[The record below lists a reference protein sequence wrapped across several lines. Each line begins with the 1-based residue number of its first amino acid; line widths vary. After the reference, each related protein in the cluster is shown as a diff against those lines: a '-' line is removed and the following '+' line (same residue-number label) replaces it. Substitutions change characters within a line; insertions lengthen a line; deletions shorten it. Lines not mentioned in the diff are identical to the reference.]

1 MKPFNLGLVMVMSA
15 AISIVTPGTV
25 QARQST
31 QATSVLSSL
40 SPPPL
45 TPGQMQAE
53 IQPFCAHIDLDIAL
67 LLRAVLAKD
76 EALSPLQLQERL
88 NKGWQASFDA
98 HWQENAFDTV
108 FHSYFYRYA
117 LSRHHVLSPA
127 QQAQL
132 KHLRQDFEQTLAGMR
147 VPAITPT
154 YHPMFEPTS
163 AITPDYTFSFK
174 AQPQVPGY
182 TWLYRSSA
190 SNVSALEHE
199 LWAIETL
206 LEKPASQLAA
216 TGVWRR
222 YHQKQKD
229 HPTQA
234 SDLHFK
240 QAAQEVEQELLFLQ
254 QQHLLKTE
262 LLQTINWDT
271 GFRPDN
277 VFFLSGDYATTALY
291 GSTIFLIKQQHPRGI
306 ALNEQGESEGF
317 YQNLPYAWLLSTKGF
332 WIFAM
337 ADKKEYLLPA
347 YLSHSEIKGAD
358 IRGPRQLY
366 SPHSRTGM
374 PGALLRKYRK
384 HYNRQTGQ
392 QCVMVL
398 DAQGHWMGTLSLGV
412 LRQSPGLKLSASAER
427 LDENLLARLPE
438 GIIYTPTESLEAL
451 SEQGLQ

>member
-190 SNVSALEHE
+190 KTPPVN
-199 LWAIETL
+199 WQ
-206 LEKPASQLAA
+206 P
-216 TGVWRR
+216 
-222 YHQKQKD
+222 
-229 HPTQA
+229 
-234 SDLHFK
+234 
-240 QAAQEVEQELLFLQ
+240 QE
-254 QQHLLKTE
+254 
-262 LLQTINWDT
+262 
-271 GFRPDN
+271 
-277 VFFLSGDYATTALY
+277 SGDDTTRSKRTIQHKLRI
-291 GSTIFLIKQQHPRGI
+291 ST
-306 ALNEQGESEGF
+306 LNRPLRRWSKSCCF
-317 YQNLPYAWLLSTKGF
+317 YSNS
-332 WIFAM
+332 
-337 ADKKEYLLPA
+337 
-347 YLSHSEIKGAD
+347 
-358 IRGPRQLY
+358 
-366 SPHSRTGM
+366 
-374 PGALLRKYRK
+374 
-384 HYNRQTGQ
+384 
-392 QCVMVL
+392 
-398 DAQGHWMGTLSLGV
+398 
-412 LRQSPGLKLSASAER
+412 
-427 LDENLLARLPE
+427 
-438 GIIYTPTESLEAL
+438 IY
-451 SEQGLQ
+451 